1 MLKHLLTFV
10 VCALLTVSLIVLVE
24 AITIEEPEF
33 TALVLFSVMTLP
45 IVLLVATIWSVVGL
59 TKGFTKIVKQW
70 VANNQV
76 DDCPHHLDT
85 RTAYDRDKAIKDY
98 RTALMYAAGEGVARD
113 FAYGSPYGVAREDV
127 VANWWDARTRKDAI
141 ASRDIVCF
149 SDEAH
154 VELANMLAKADWRVA
169 RGPDLKKRLPKGA
182 LRPGGDCWNDIA
194 EALQTFQS
202 NRWITASDIAAAAGD
217 GSYSNAQVT
226 TVLGRMAE
234 FNIVTT
240 SGSRRSKKYC
250 VTDQWLRDVR

>member
-1 MLKHLLTFV
+1 M
-10 VCALLTVSLIVLVE
+10 
-24 AITIEEPEF
+24 
-33 TALVLFSVMTLP
+33 
-45 IVLLVATIWSVVGL
+45 
-59 TKGFTKIVKQW
+59 
-70 VANNQV
+70 
-76 DDCPHHLDT
+76 DT
-85 RTAYDRDKAIKDY
+85 RTAAERDKSISDY
-98 RTALMYAAGEGVARD
+98 QKAQVKQLEQDFDTARRD
-113 FAYGSPYGVAREDV
+113 WID
-127 VANWWDARTRKDAI
+127 
-141 ASRDIVCF
+141 F

-154 VELANMLAKADWRVA
+154 AELASMLAKADWRVA

-217 GSYSNAQVT
+217 GSYSNAQVG

>member
-1 MLKHLLTFV
+1 
-10 VCALLTVSLIVLVE
+10 
-24 AITIEEPEF
+24 F
-33 TALVLFSVMTLP
+33 TALVLFSVWTLP

-85 RTAYDRDKAIKDY
+85 RTAYDRDKAIRDY
-98 RTALMYAAGEGVARD
+98 QTALMYGAGKGVARD
-113 FAYGSPYGVAREDV
+113 FV
-127 VANWWDARTRKDAI
+127 N
-141 ASRDIVCF
+141 F

-154 VELANMLAKADWRVA
+154 EELANMLAKHEWKTVA

>member
-24 AITIEEPEF
+24 AATIEEPVF
-33 TALVLFSVMTLP
+33 TALVLFSFMSLP

-59 TKGFTKIVKQW
+59 TKGFTKSVKQW
-70 VANNQV
+70 LANNQV

-85 RTAYDRDKAIKDY
+85 RTAAERDKSIIDY
-98 RTALMYAAGEGVARD
+98 QKAQVKQLEQDFDTARRD
-113 FAYGSPYGVAREDV
+113 WID
-127 VANWWDARTRKDAI
+127 
-141 ASRDIVCF
+141 F

-154 VELANMLAKADWRVA
+154 EELANMLAKDDWRVA
-169 RGPDLKKRLPKGA
+169 RGPDVKKRLPKGA
-182 LRPGGDCWNDIA
+182 LQPGGDCWTDIA
-194 EALQTFQS
+194 EALACFKS
-202 NRWITASDIAAAAGD
+202 NRWITASDIAAVSGD
-217 GSYSNAQVT
+217 GSYSKAQVS